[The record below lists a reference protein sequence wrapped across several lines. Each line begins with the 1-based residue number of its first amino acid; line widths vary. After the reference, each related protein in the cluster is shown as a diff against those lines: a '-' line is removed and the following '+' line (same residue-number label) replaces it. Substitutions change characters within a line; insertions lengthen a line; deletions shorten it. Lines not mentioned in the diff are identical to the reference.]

1 MNLYKNMGYDLVT
14 VKLIDFRLVI
24 NVEKMVIKAVN
35 NQNQDQRQDA
45 TWKSWKNKC
54 TKTFKY
60 ASLDEATAGLPDLA
74 GAKSI
79 LKLSDLGIMDVH
91 LKFFK

>member
-35 NQNQDQRQDA
+35 N
-45 TWKSWKNKC
+45 
-54 TKTFKY
+54 
-60 ASLDEATAGLPDLA
+60 
-74 GAKSI
+74 
-79 LKLSDLGIMDVH
+79 
-91 LKFFK
+91 